1 MLALK
6 YLTVITKREYTEQYL
21 EFFHEKGLSKVF
33 STLCN
38 GTAGDSV
45 LDVLGI
51 EKTEMVMLKT
61 FIPDELTEEIKD
73 GLLGRMDINSA
84 GNGIAIFIPVD
95 GIGGESSLKQLVGE
109 RQVTRKE
116 NDIMSEQTKAV
127 LIITIVDKGY
137 NETVMDAAREAGA
150 GGGTVVKAKGT
161 GAEMAKFFGVSISEE
176 KEMVYI
182 VASREN
188 RDAIMKAVM
197 EKAGAKTEA
206 HGIVFALPADSVL
219 GIRGIGD

>member
-6 YLTVITKREYTEQYL
+6 YLNIITKREYAEEYL
-21 EFFHEKGLSKVF
+21 EFFKEKGIHKVF
-33 STLCN
+33 SSLCN

-51 EKTEMVMLKT
+51 EKTEKIMFKT
-61 FIPDELTEEIKD
+61 FLPDSLVSDIKD
-73 GLLGRMDINSA
+73 GLVDRMNISAA
-84 GNGIAIFIPVD
+84 GNGIAVFIPVD
-95 GIGGESSLKQLVGE
+95 GVGGSSSLKELVGE
-109 RQVTRKE
+109 MEVVKKE
-116 NDIMSEQTKAV
+116 MSDMDNQSKAV

-137 NETVMDAAREAGA
+137 NDVVMDAARDAGA

-188 RDAIMKAVM
+188 RDGIMKAVM
-197 EKAGAKTEA
+197 EKAGANTDA

-219 GIRGIGD
+219 GIRGIGE